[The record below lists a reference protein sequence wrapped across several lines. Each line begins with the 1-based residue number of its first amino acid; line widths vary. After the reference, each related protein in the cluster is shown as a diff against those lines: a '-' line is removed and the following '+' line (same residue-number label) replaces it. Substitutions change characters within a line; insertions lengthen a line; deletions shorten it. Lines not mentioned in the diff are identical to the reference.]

1 MFRFSK
7 FAISKVLIPLIEFKV
22 STLFL
27 DVASFG
33 EKEFDIDVDAE
44 PALGSEVGLALGL
57 AVDAVILLAT
67 GAGFTFAEGAFVIFF
82 GCLVDTD
89 DKIPELPLGFG
100 PVFLCC
106 TYTQFKLFCLQ
117 REHWGRA
124 LSHFSFFSRH
134 DRQAIFVLTVP

>member
-57 AVDAVILLAT
+57 AVDAEILLAT

-106 TYTQFKLFCLQ
+106 TYTQFKLFLLAT
-117 REHWGRA
+117 GTLGKGLVA
-124 LSHFSFFSRH
+124 F
-134 DRQAIFVLTVP
+134 